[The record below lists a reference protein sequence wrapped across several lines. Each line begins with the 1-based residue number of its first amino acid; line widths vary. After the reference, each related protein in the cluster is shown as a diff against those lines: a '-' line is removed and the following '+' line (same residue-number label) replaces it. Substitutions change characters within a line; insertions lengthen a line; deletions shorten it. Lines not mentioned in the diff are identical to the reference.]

1 MTRMSIATI
10 DKPEFINIKP
20 CNPLI
25 SECEIKV
32 MYVGENRNK
41 VILQRS
47 CKRNGKYFLD
57 VLL

>member
-1 MTRMSIATI
+1 MAVMSVATI

-32 MYVGENRNK
+32 MYVGDNRNRS
-41 VILQRS
+41 VIT
-47 CKRNGKYFLD
+47 KD
-57 VLL
+57 VA

>member
-1 MTRMSIATI
+1 MAVMSVATI

-32 MYVGENRNK
+32 MYVGENRN
-41 VILQRS
+41 
-47 CKRNGKYFLD
+47 N
-57 VLL
+57 